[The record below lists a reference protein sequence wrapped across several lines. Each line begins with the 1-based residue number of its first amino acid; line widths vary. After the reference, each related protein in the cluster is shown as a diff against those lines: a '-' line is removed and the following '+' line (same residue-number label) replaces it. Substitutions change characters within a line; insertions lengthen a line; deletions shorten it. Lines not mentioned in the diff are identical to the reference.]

1 MTDIAH
7 FVLDP
12 HTHEGDT
19 AAKIVF
25 ALERLSHI
33 FRIHWWEQNK
43 KFQLSP
49 LQMQILTILRF
60 QPQLNSVSAIARYL
74 ELTDATVSDA
84 VRVLSQKLHVEKQ
97 PDSEDGRRHA
107 LRLTPNGVAMAE
119 ELALF
124 ANQVRDFA
132 SALPNQGELLEALLL
147 LMRSLQQSGFI
158 PLQQMCTT
166 CRLFRHVDEAP
177 SPYYCQ
183 LLARPLAVHDLRIH
197 CPEHEAFGS
206 LGG

>member
-1 MTDIAH
+1 MSDAID

-25 ALERLSHI
+25 SLERLSHV

-43 KFQLSP
+43 NFQLSP

-74 ELTDATVSDA
+74 ELADATVSDA
-84 VRVLSQKLHVEKQ
+84 ARVLGQKEYVQKR
-97 PDSEDGRRHA
+97 PDSEDGRRHILA
-107 LRLTPNGVAMAE
+107 LTLSGVNAAE

-124 ANQVRDFA
+124 ANQIRSLVN
-132 SALPNQGELLEALLL
+132 ALPNQGAMLESLLL
-147 LMRSLQQSGFI
+147 LMQSLQQGGFI
-158 PLQQMCTT
+158 PMQRMCTA
-166 CRLFRHVDEAP
+166 CRHFRRLDDALSGA

-183 LLARPLAVHDLRIH
+183 LLNEPLTVHDLRIH
-197 CPEHEAFGS
+197 CPEHEAIE
-206 LGG
+206 